1 MKNINEFEKE
11 HPELVDRLGDT
22 ILLWL
27 SWFLKQLIRESIK
40 NWKNLYFY
48 VFNTILKMNIR

>member
-1 MKNINEFEKE
+1 LEKEVLTMKNINEFEKE

-27 SWFLKQLIRESIK
+27 S
-40 NWKNLYFY
+40 
-48 VFNTILKMNIR
+48 